1 MLFPTN
7 PLIGLDCWLLRCNVL
22 IDDYVEQQYIYPNN
36 DICRLLIN
44 IDQPIPYHIST
55 HQNKT
60 NPKFDVFSLRRPL
73 FLLGFFSNAR
83 RMPLRL
89 QVDDSIDLLELGSP
103 APKAHYVLQY
113 RRSVWESELGWVD
126 GLE

>member
-1 MLFPTN
+1 MANFN
-7 PLIGLDCWLLRCNVL
+7 S
-22 IDDYVEQQYIYPNN
+22 YVKLPEGI
-36 DICRLLIN
+36 
-44 IDQPIPYHIST
+44 
-55 HQNKT
+55 QNKT

-73 FLLGFFSNAR
+73 FLLGTFQCPACR
-83 RMPLRL
+83 RL

-113 RRSVWESELGWVD
+113 RRSVWGSELGWVD